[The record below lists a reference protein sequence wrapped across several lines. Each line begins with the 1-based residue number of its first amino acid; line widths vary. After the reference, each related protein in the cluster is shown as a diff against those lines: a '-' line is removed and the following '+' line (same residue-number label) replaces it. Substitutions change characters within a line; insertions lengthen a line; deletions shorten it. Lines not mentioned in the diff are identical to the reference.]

1 MDQALADYFDLE
13 PNAEL
18 SLAQQT
24 ALKKVGLEEIVERF
38 KSVDAPSLNCS
49 ELSTGQFLRL
59 AIVRAALSKPSFLI
73 IDEPF
78 SPLDY
83 RAAKRVEAYL
93 KKIKRDGVGVVITSH
108 QLNKLIVDECFD
120 IEICKMETSNTVLTV
135 KQFSELQKW
144 RNILKLFKNLNNGDT
159 DFQFFY
165 FIVEKG
171 ISYVGT
177 FDQNDP
183 IIQIQYQSSHLSK
196 T

>member
-1 MDQALADYFDLE
+1 MAKLAVIGKSGSGKTTVLKHLHLAILRDSKQSCLFVSQPRGILDQTLADYFDLE

-24 ALKKVGLEEIVERF
+24 ALKKVGLEEIVDRF

-93 KKIKRDGVGVVITSH
+93 KQIKRDGVGVVITSH

-120 IEICKMETSNTVLTV
+120 IGD
-135 KQFSELQKW
+135 LQ
-144 RNILKLFKNLNNGDT
+144 NG
-159 DFQFFY
+159 
-165 FIVEKG
+165 
-171 ISYVGT
+171 
-177 FDQNDP
+177 N
-183 IIQIQYQSSHLSK
+183 
-196 T
+196 